1 MRTTK
6 RISRVI
12 FIALCIGLLG
22 LTTSVSAAE
31 PSVQEQLEMLKRQL
45 IQQQRMIEDMQHQLD
60 EQKEANKQIVRE
72 SEKIRQE
79 TESIARE
86 EEVESIA
93 LGADI
98 ESAPPAEGIDV
109 SRETD
114 RISETQDK
122 HLRIGDTNTVLT
134 ISGFIRAS
142 ANHDFDKIASP
153 TKFLTS
159 EIVVNGQ
166 PPGQSDSNT
175 TFTANASRF
184 IIGSTT
190 PTAKGKLSTFFSWDF
205 MGNTTSSDED
215 LRLRQAWGEMENL
228 MFRGDVRVGRSWST
242 WSDIRALPETIN
254 FSGPN
259 GSQQR
264 RQALVRWSRH
274 FGDKYAF
281 RLAFEDPEYEIANGG
296 TQSSWPD
303 TVAALVWDEE
313 WGHLRP
319 AVIARQISGDDP
331 NGGSETDLV
340 ERGFADAF
348 FDDDGDL
355 KSLDSFQ
362 GYGAFQHWWTKN
374 IRSNAV
380 FGWVD
385 VDNVSEQSDDSL
397 DRTLYTSVNLIWNPV
412 REMSMGFEYMWGKR
426 KNHNNDDATANR
438 IQATT
443 KIQF

>member
-1 MRTTK
+1 
-6 RISRVI
+6 
-12 FIALCIGLLG
+12 
-22 LTTSVSAAE
+22 
-31 PSVQEQLEMLKRQL
+31 
-45 IQQQRMIEDMQHQLD
+45 MIEDMQHQLD
-60 EQKEANKQIVRE
+60 EQKEANKQVVRE

-86 EEVESIA
+86 AEAEVESIA

-98 ESAPPAEGIDV
+98 ESASPAEGIDV

-274 FGDKYAF
+274 FDDKYAF

-331 NGGSETDLV
+331 NGGSETDLGWGVQLAGDVKVRKLDEKDRFKFQVVYGSGISHFNV